1 MGFFH
6 YKFGIKPFIE
16 AEIDG
21 QSGDVEYTDYTND
34 ADNGGEAPPADG
46 GEETTI
52 DYTDQ
57 TEDNTQNQEQNLSQE
72 DRPDVEQPTEEGGGN
87 ETTDYTN
94 MGGDEGGDAPS
105 NGGGGGESTPPPQ
118 EEDDIPVDDLKQQE
132 EEMYGLST
140 EKLELRHRELK
151 KQYLDMYDTIVNIL
165 DRIGSASVQ
174 EEDIGV
180 IEYISSTL
188 SNLRTMITDYIDKA
202 YPLNSYIENSVNYNR
217 FLAVLQGINKILEDV
232 SKRDNK

>member
-6 YKFGIKPFIE
+6 YKFGIKPIIE

-21 QSGDVEYTDYTND
+21 QNGDEEPVDYTND
-34 ADNGGEAPPADG
+34 SDSSGETAPPAEDG
-46 GEETTI
+46 
-52 DYTDQ
+52 D
-57 TEDNTQNQEQNLSQE
+57 
-72 DRPDVEQPTEEGGGN
+72 
-87 ETTDYTN
+87 ETTDYTDQDDDTQN
-94 MGGDEGGDAPS
+94 EQPANETQPDAEQSPEEGGGDETTDYTDMDSGEGGEAPS
-105 NGGGGGESTPPPQ
+105 EEGGGAESAPTQ
-118 EEDDIPVDDLKQQE
+118 DEETPVDDLKQQE

-151 KQYLDMYDTIVNIL
+151 KQYLDMYDTVVNIL

-180 IEYISSTL
+180 IEYVSSTL
-188 SNLRTMITDYIDKA
+188 SNFRTMITDYIDKA

-217 FLAVLQGINKILEDV
+217 FLAVLQGINKILEDL